1 MINLERGICSLI
13 ASVLVLGC
21 TFIKSASWYKRIRIN
36 ETKDKVKSKESLEY
50 DDMES
55 AFQWDKC
62 KKDLA
67 DISKDT
73 IIEIDVGK
81 LTGRKDSAYLLISN
95 GKCIG
100 TKYRDKSG
108 VFVIKMDENKEVN
121 ENKLSI

>member
-1 MINLERGICSLI
+1 MTYLEGGIYSLM
-13 ASVLVLGC
+13 AGVLVVGY
-21 TFIKSASWYKRIRIN
+21 TFIKSASWYKRIRID
-36 ETKDKVKSKESLEY
+36 ETNDKVKSKESLEY

-55 AFQWDKC
+55 AFQWDRC

-81 LTGRKDSAYLLISN
+81 LTGRKDSAFLLISN

-100 TKYRDKSG
+100 TKYRDKSD

-121 ENKLSI
+121 ENKSSI